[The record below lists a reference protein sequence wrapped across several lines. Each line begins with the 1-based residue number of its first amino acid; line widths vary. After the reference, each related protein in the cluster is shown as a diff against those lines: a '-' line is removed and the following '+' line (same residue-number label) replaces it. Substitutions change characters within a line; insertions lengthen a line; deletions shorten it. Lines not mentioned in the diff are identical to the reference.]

1 MAERRVNGQTSLDGV
16 RFWCRVI
23 VCSPT
28 NMCFLFQN
36 QLLCFVFYSAR
47 IGVSWSNWISFEVFF
62 FVFLVAGEHHD
73 ANFVFST
80 TTSTEIPKKC
90 LDGPFIN
97 PSLLCAKSL
106 SAAAYR
112 MKRFMVFSKVGN
124 IHGIL
129 QNWRIPMI
137 FSYDKQPQTVKF
149 STSLL
154 PCVALQQQHPHVLQR
169 GRANTI
175 T

>member
-1 MAERRVNGQTSLDGV
+1 MVLGLGFLGQ
-16 RFWCRVI
+16 
-23 VCSPT
+23 
-28 NMCFLFQN
+28 
-36 QLLCFVFYSAR
+36 
-47 IGVSWSNWISFEVFF
+47 IGLVLKFFF

-129 QNWRIPMI
+129 QSWKYPWY
-137 FSYDKQPQTVKF
+137 SPK
-149 STSLL
+149 LE
-154 PCVALQQQHPHVLQR
+154 
-169 GRANTI
+169 NTTDLFI
-175 T
+175 